1 MALVK
6 KNKTKKNKRLI
17 KSCHYRPLLKHFR
30 ASVERHGGATELQQ
44 KK

>member
-1 MALVK
+1 MRIIQSFFLYMFAVDQD
-6 KNKTKKNKRLI
+6 
-17 KSCHYRPLLKHFR
+17 FR